1 MEFLDLLCLAIILA
15 IFVVVSV
22 VIFVFLQQRWS
33 LMGHGDGLQQ
43 KEKTVTLPPFWRA
56 S

>member
-15 IFVVVSV
+15 IFVIVSAVV
-22 VIFVFLQQRWS
+22 FVFLQQRWS
-33 LMGHGDGLQQ
+33 LMGHGDSLQQ
-43 KEKTVTLPPFWRA
+43 KKKTVILPPFWRA